1 MQRRAVA
8 VYVVLF
14 LLVASVAG
22 VLVATAESPEL
33 TFEDPDFE
41 LSEGD
46 TFEVDGQEYTVADI
60 TETEEEDDVGDVEIE
75 RSGVIEWEEITD
87 QTEIWENESVV
98 ELDER
103 EWEVHIEGE
112 NATAFTLVEVLD
124 RQAILEDDPDA
135 ANETVESD
143 GEEFVVVTDEDGEQ
157 QLVPV
162 DDYFPVPEE
171 RSFAEGDEF
180 DYDGQTVTVDSIT
193 ADEVT
198 LAWTGPETMT
208 MDVAQESEITLG
220 DTDFIAYFPDEATLI
235 LSSDFEAYE
244 AQLAEVD
251 RLDQVGEGLWRV
263 LIISVL
269 SSVLLAAAAFIPSRY

>member
-8 VYVVLF
+8 VYVALF
-14 LLVASVAG
+14 LLVAGVAG

-87 QTEIWENESVV
+87 QTETWANESVV

-103 EWEVHIEGE
+103 EWTVHTEGE
-112 NATAFTLVEVLD
+112 NATAFTLVEVVD
-124 RQAILEDDPDA
+124 RQAILEDDPNA

-171 RSFAEGDEF
+171 RSFAEGDEL
-180 DYDGQTVTVDSIT
+180 DRDGQTVTVESIT
-193 ADEVT
+193 AEEIT
-198 LAWTGPETMT
+198 LAWTGPETLT
-208 MDVAQESEITLG
+208 MDVAQESEITIG
-220 DTDFIAYFPDEATLI
+220 DTEFIAYFPDGETLI
-235 LSSDFEAYE
+235 LSTDFEAYE
-244 AQLAEVD
+244 AQLSEVE
-251 RLDQVGEGLWRV
+251 RLDQLGEGLWRV

-269 SSVLLAAAAFIPSRY
+269 SSVMLVAAAFIPSRY